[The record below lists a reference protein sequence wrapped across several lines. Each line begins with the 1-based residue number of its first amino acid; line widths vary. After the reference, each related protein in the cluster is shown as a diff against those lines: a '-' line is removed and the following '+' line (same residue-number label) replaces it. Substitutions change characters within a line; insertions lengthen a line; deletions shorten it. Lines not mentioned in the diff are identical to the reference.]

1 MNFLKKIYKRTEWYP
16 VYNFQDDGG
25 HARSN
30 ILFAVIA
37 QAVVGGFS
45 AGIFYTGL
53 LVGYGINIVNI
64 GIISI
69 IPSLANVCAIFSPFI
84 LERFKRLRP
93 ILTVTRIIY
102 YTLNILGVT
111 LLPEIVKDENARLA
125 GLIIIVLC
133 TNVINALFSS
143 GYTTM
148 HMGYITPN
156 VRMKYFSTTSLVS
169 TLVTYLVLILASF
182 VTDSLEGQAQLNV
195 IIILRYVA
203 FAAALLDVY
212 FLQKPK
218 EPEYKKSGDKPKLI
232 NVIKLPF
239 SNKKFI
245 LTMLIYGLYCFQANL
260 PAAVTNTWWLES
272 VKINYLYINAI
283 NFLYTFFILFTTKY
297 YSRMIGRLGT
307 FPMLALML
315 FLHVPTHIAHSFV
328 THENYFWLLT
338 AVRLSQHLLGVG
350 LNFSVSNLMY
360 INMPEE
366 DRTNYISFYV
376 LTGNLF
382 AFLGLTTGTS
392 VVAAM
397 GDISLNIFGASLTS
411 VPVTLLMQALM
422 CILLVL
428 LTLSLNKHVKP
439 EKEK

>member
-1 MNFLKKIYKRTEWYP
+1 MNFIKKLYKRTDWYP

-84 LERFKRLRP
+84 LERFKKLRP
-93 ILTVTRIIY
+93 ILTITRIIY
-102 YTLNILGVT
+102 YVFNILGIT
-111 LLPEIVKDENARLA
+111 LLPELIKDENLRLA
-125 GLIIIVLC
+125 GLIVIVLV

-148 HMGYITPN
+148 HMGYITPD

-218 EPEYKKSGDKPKLI
+218 EPEYKKSGEKPKLI
-232 NVIKLPF
+232 NVFKLPF

-245 LTMLIYGLYCFQANL
+245 LTMLIYGIYCYQANV

-272 VKINYLYINAI
+272 VNISYLYINVI
-283 NFLYTFFILFTTKY
+283 NFLYTFFIIFTTKY
-297 YSRMIGRLGT
+297 YSRMIARMGT
-307 FPMLALML
+307 FPMLALVL
-315 FLHVPTHIAHSFV
+315 VLHVPTHIAHAFV
-328 THENYFWLLT
+328 TQNNYMWLLT

-360 INMPEE
+360 INMPEA

-376 LTGNLF
+376 LVGNAF

-392 VVAAM
+392 IVAAM
-397 GDISLNIFGASLTS
+397 GESAINVFGFALTS
-411 VPVTLLMQALM
+411 VPVTLILQSVL
-422 CILLVL
+422 CILLPL
-428 LTLSLNKHVKP
+428 LTLAILKYVKP

>member
-37 QAVVGGFS
+37 QAVVNGFS

-93 ILTVTRIIY
+93 ILTVTRILY

-125 GLIIIVLC
+125 GLIVIVLV

-148 HMGYITPN
+148 HMGYITPD

-218 EPEYKKSGDKPKLI
+218 EPEYKKSGEKPKLI
-232 NVIKLPF
+232 NVFKLPF

-245 LTMLIYGLYCFQANL
+245 LTMLIYGLYCYSANI
-260 PAAVTNTWWLES
+260 PASVTNTWWLETVNIS
-272 VKINYLYINAI
+272 YLYINVI
-283 NFLYTFFILFTTKY
+283 NFFYTFFIIFTTKY
-297 YSRMIGRLGT
+297 YSRMIARMGT
-307 FPMLALML
+307 FPMLSLIL
-315 FLHVPTHIAHSFV
+315 LLHVPTFIAHAFV
-328 THENYFWLLT
+328 THDNYIWLLT
-338 AVRLSQHLLGVG
+338 AVRLVQHLLGTG
-350 LNFSVSNLMY
+350 LSFTVSNLMY

-366 DRTNYISFYV
+366 DKTNYISFYV
-376 LTGNLF
+376 LAGNAC
-382 AFLGLTTGTS
+382 AFLGLTTGTGI
-392 VVAAM
+392 VAAM
-397 GDISLNIFGASLTS
+397 GESAINVFGFAMSS
-411 VPVTLLMQALM
+411 VPVT
-422 CILLVL
+422 ILLEGVAFVGL
-428 LTLSLNKHVKP
+428 AILTLALLKHVKP